1 MTTLGRGA
9 RLALACALAACGGN
23 DTAGAGQ
30 GVTDADAARQS
41 DAQVAV
47 GGDAQRTPSSD
58 GAVDVDVSSATD
70 TGRPVAGDALRPAA
84 DAPAAD
90 ARPTDARVTDA
101 SPTPDAALARPC
113 VATVALDGYEIFAF
127 EASHPD
133 ATAAERGVDAAGVC
147 SRPGVLPWTDLTVA
161 QARTACETIGF
172 SLCTNAQWQ
181 AACSGPDMNL
191 YPYGG
196 PHVDA
201 LCNDHIAGGNALEPT
216 GQRPDCH
223 TPTGIYDQSGNVWEM
238 TAEGERRG
246 GSWRVN
252 ASTYQQEYAGCF
264 ESLFINEQ
272 YADADLGFR
281 CCRER

>member
-1 MTTLGRGA
+1 MTTMCRAAGLV
-9 RLALACALAACGGN
+9 LAYALTACGG
-23 DTAGAGQ
+23 DDVAGSGQ
-30 GVTDADAARQS
+30 GVADGTS
-41 DAQVAV
+41 DARAS
-47 GGDAQRTPSSD
+47 APSAEDLPS
-58 GAVDVDVSSATD
+58 
-70 TGRPVAGDALRPAA
+70 AA
-84 DAPAAD
+84 DAVRVDSGPDGAGRSDGGQVPAGDTQTLEAD
-90 ARPTDARVTDA
+90 AHVGDAGGVAPDT
-101 SPTPDAALARPC
+101 SPPPDAASALPC
-113 VATVALDGYEIFAF
+113 VATVALGGYEIFAF
-127 EASHPD
+127 EASRPD
-133 ATAAERGVDAAGVC
+133 ATAAERGADGASVC

-161 QARTACETIGF
+161 QARAACETVGF

-191 YPYGG
+191 FPYGG

-216 GQRPDCH
+216 GGRPDCH

-264 ESLFINEQ
+264 ESLFINDQ

>member
-1 MTTLGRGA
+1 MRRAVVLFG
-9 RLALACALAACGGN
+9 ACALAACGS
-23 DTAGAGQ
+23 DTTGGTTQQ
-30 GVTDADAARQS
+30 GTPAA
-41 DAQVAV
+41 
-47 GGDAQRTPSSD
+47 D
-58 GAVDVDVSSATD
+58 GAVSGPDGGPADDAR
-70 TGRPVAGDALRPAA
+70 RPVRDAEFARVDGAPSLDAVAPLDAAARPETDVFVPTA
-84 DAPAAD
+84 DATAPE
-90 ARPTDARVTDA
+90 
-101 SPTPDAALARPC
+101 PDAADPALDAATGLPC
-113 VATVALDGYEIFAF
+113 VATVALDGFEIFAY

-133 ATAAERGVDAAGVC
+133 ATALDRGVEPASVC

-161 QARTACETIGF
+161 QAQAACATIGF
-172 SLCTNAQWQ
+172 ALCTNAQWQ
-181 AACSGPDMNL
+181 SACAGPDMNL
-191 YPYGG
+191 FPYGG

-216 GQRPDCH
+216 GSRPDCH

-238 TAEGERRG
+238 TADGERRG

-281 CCRER
+281 CCRLR